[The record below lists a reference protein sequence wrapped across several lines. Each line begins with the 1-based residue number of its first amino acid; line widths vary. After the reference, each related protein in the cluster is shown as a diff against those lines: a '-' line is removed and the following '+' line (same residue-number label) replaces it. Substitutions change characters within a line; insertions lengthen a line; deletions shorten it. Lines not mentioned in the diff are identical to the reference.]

1 MAIAKTMGRREI
13 LGVLGSFACGMTLA
27 PAASKDDGHGSQTV
41 KSSPFMDPVNGIH
54 AHFCGIHIAK
64 KNPKFQIVTQHYC
77 SARSDDMHQ
86 CLLYDSCE
94 ANAKLL
100 GIEYIITERVYRDLP
115 NSERGDSRTARRSK
129 RDRSADTG
137 ALCDWRGRRAQP
149 NPDLGRSYRDGG
161 AGFWQLDQRALPR
174 GPRTNPQRSPVH
186 SVLDHQSGD
195 AGCVH
200 LVTAWR

>member
-1 MAIAKTMGRREI
+1 MPLERPHFFSRRTQMAIAKTMGRREI

-115 NSERGDSRTARRSK
+115 NSEKHYWHPHTYEVLAGGLTAPGME
-129 RDRSADTG
+129 TG
-137 ALCDWRGRRAQP
+137 QER
-149 NPDLGRSYRDGG
+149 
-161 AGFWQLDQRALPR
+161 
-174 GPRTNPQRSPVH
+174 
-186 SVLDHQSGD
+186 
-195 AGCVH
+195 
-200 LVTAWR
+200 